1 MSFLQLCLHTDV
13 SVNKCMHLISAL
25 NPLVLTW
32 VSSSQGKGSSGKKTL
47 VNSVNPPSYQPIVG
61 VLFTTSY
68 FFHRSP
74 RSPLLYLCIL
84 WNHSLAFLILY
95 GSHWL
100 LSSGKVLKFMSCT
113 DSLPWSPTGG
123 MLYSKLCLSRRMKE
137 KIAYGDKV
145 NKYGSRVFR
154 SGGHPILWNSR
165 NETLFK
171 IQIHVT
177 GQEFVVNMQCVTCEN
192 HQQSYLKHTFLEL
205 GPSVLFST
213 GRGFYAMK
221 NESMPWSIRR
231 LLFIACSWYNNK

>member
-47 VNSVNPPSYQPIVG
+47 VNSVNTPSYQPIVG

-74 RSPLLYLCIL
+74 HSPLLYLCIL

-100 LSSGKVLKFMSCT
+100 LSSGKVLKLCHVGTHSHALFQTISFKEKEGK
-113 DSLPWSPTGG
+113 DSLWGQG
-123 MLYSKLCLSRRMKE
+123 E
-137 KIAYGDKV
+137 
-145 NKYGSRVFR
+145 
-154 SGGHPILWNSR
+154 
-165 NETLFK
+165 
-171 IQIHVT
+171 QIR
-177 GQEFVVNMQCVTCEN
+177 Q
-192 HQQSYLKHTFLEL
+192 
-205 GPSVLFST
+205 
-213 GRGFYAMK
+213 
-221 NESMPWSIRR
+221 
-231 LLFIACSWYNNK
+231 